1 MPEGRQHIVMDGEMI
16 EILIAAWEERW
27 PAALL
32 QGRFR
37 L

>member
-16 EILIAAWEERW
+16 EILIAWEERW

>member
-1 MPEGRQHIVMDGEMI
+1 MPEGRQHIVMDEQTL
-16 EILIAAWEERW
+16 EESIAAWKERW
-27 PAALL
+27 PPAL